1 MAGRTKPRNP
11 HTSTSIVF
19 LILTI
24 IFIFIIFLPSI
35 LEMDMMR
42 WGFGIAFISFFLV
55 ILSAITSGIYGSMAR
70 KLSSL
75 FSEAN
80 TIAHWHY
87 SKEEWLKYTQTEFKK
102 QKTEKR
108 NLFILITVVVIVVGG
123 IFTLTHRDAW
133 KPLTIGFLGL
143 LLLLGFFAVIVPRIK
158 FYRNK
163 NNSNP
168 DVFIGLN
175 GIFIGGEFHLWNYL
189 TSKLEE
195 VTVDDSKML
204 INIKYSYSTNTGTES
219 TDVRIPI
226 PQSKLKEAVSIA
238 EKLISSLSVS

>member
-1 MAGRTKPRNP
+1 MADRTKPRNP

-42 WGFGIAFISFFLV
+42 WGFGIAFISFFLAV
-55 ILSAITSGIYGSMAR
+55 LFAITSGIYGSMAR
-70 KLSSL
+70 KLSRL

-87 SKEEWLKYTQTEFKK
+87 NKEEWLKYSQTEFRK
-102 QKTEKR
+102 QKNIKR

-123 IFTLTHRDAW
+123 IFTFMHRDVW
-133 KPLTIGFLGL
+133 KPLAIGFLGL
-143 LLLLGFFAVIVPRIK
+143 LLLLGFFAVIIPRIRY
-158 FYRNK
+158 YRNK
-163 NNSNP
+163 NNSHPN
-168 DVFIGLN
+168 VFIGLN
-175 GIFIGGEFHLWNYL
+175 GIFLSGEFRLWNFL

-204 INIKYSYSTNTGTES
+204 INIKYSYSTNTGIES
-219 TDVRIPI
+219 IDVRIPI

-238 EKLISSLSVS
+238 EKLISSIPVS